1 MKKLGL
7 LDIKSALFDK
17 RFRDMFPDL
26 KTDID
31 EFHKNPGCACNVG
44 LYRKILEH
52 KDKLKTYFPTKDI
65 ETPQEELDRLS
76 QNRWSVIN
84 CNISELEDKLRKLPK
99 GRKQI
104 AVARW
109 QEFVTVIV
117 NEMDIVY

>member
-1 MKKLGL
+1 
-7 LDIKSALFDK
+7 
-17 RFRDMFPDL
+17 MFPDL
-26 KTDID
+26 KEDID
-31 EFHKNPGCACNVG
+31 EFHTNPGCACNVG

-52 KDKLKTYFPTKDI
+52 KDKLKAYFPTKDI

-76 QNRWSVIN
+76 QNRWMVIN

-104 AVARW
+104 AVTRW

-117 NEMDIVY
+117 CELDVVY